1 LGNAG
6 THAIANRWHCP
17 TTAAVVVGHSFNGR
31 CGDRDRGG
39 NFNLW
44 LLELESFMEKLI
56 RAIVRSLPTNWLLVV
71 NEESLDELDKR
82 GEIIWADELPGNNQN

>member
-1 LGNAG
+1 
-6 THAIANRWHCP
+6 
-17 TTAAVVVGHSFNGR
+17 VVVGHSFDGC

-39 NFNLW
+39 NFDLW